1 MIYHLDIT
9 ASTNDDARDE
19 KYREGDVVWADFQTA
34 GRGQRGHLWH
44 SRKGENLTFS
54 AVLEPTFVPIAE
66 QFSVSEVVALSLV
79 DMLAEYGIEAK
90 IKWTNDIYV
99 GDKKLVGILIEHS
112 LSSATLR
119 RTIVGVG
126 INVNQREFDPSSPN
140 PVSMA
145 QLLDRELDA
154 EEVLQCFLKHLQENY
169 EYLREAKNSQLST
182 LTAAIKPSA
191 ESNLFELCQGGAVK
205 KISKIFNS
213 QLALHDRYNALL
225 YRKNEYHTYALPS
238 GEKFRAKILGTAPSG
253 ALRLEDDKGNTKDY
267 LFKEIE
273 FVIF

>member
-1 MIYHLDIT
+1 MIYHFDIT

-34 GRGQRGHLWH
+34 GRGQRGHVWH
-44 SRKGENLTFS
+44 SQKGENLTFS
-54 AVLEPTFVPIAE
+54 VVLEPLFVPIAE

-126 INVNQREFDPSSPN
+126 INVNQTEFDSSIPN

-145 QLLDRELDA
+145 QLLGKQLDA
-154 EEVLQCFLKHLQENY
+154 EEVLKCFTKHLQHNY
-169 EYLREAKNSQLST
+169 ESLREGAK
-182 LTAAIKPSA
+182 A
-191 ESNLFELCQGGAVK
+191 E
-205 KISKIFNS
+205 
-213 QLALHDRYNALL
+213 LHERYNNLL
-225 YRKNEYHTYALPS
+225 YRKNEWHTYALPS
-238 GEKFRAKILGTAPSG
+238 GERFRAKIVGTAPSG
-253 ALRLEDDKGNTKDY
+253 ALCLENEQGETKDY
-267 LFKEIE
+267 LFKEVE

>member
-1 MIYHLDIT
+1 MIDHLDIT

-54 AVLEPTFVPIAE
+54 VVLEPSFVHIAE

-79 DMLAEYGIEAK
+79 DMLSEYGIEAK

-99 GDKKLVGILIEHS
+99 GDKKLVGILIEHT

-126 INVNQREFDPSSPN
+126 INVNQREFDPSIPN

-154 EEVLQCFLKHLQENY
+154 EGVLQCFLKYLQCNY
-169 EYLREAKNSQLST
+169 EMLRNGAK
-182 LTAAIKPSA
+182 
-191 ESNLFELCQGGAVK
+191 EE
-205 KISKIFNS
+205 
-213 QLALHDRYNALL
+213 LHDRYNALL
-225 YRKNEYHTYALPS
+225 YRKNEYYTYALPS

-253 ALRLEDDKGNTKDY
+253 ALRLEDAEGNTKDY
-267 LFKEIE
+267 LFKEVE
-273 FVIF
+273 FIIF

>member
-1 MIYHLDIT
+1 MIYHFDIT

-34 GRGQRGHLWH
+34 GRGQRGHEWH

-54 AVLEPTFVPIAE
+54 VVLEPLFVPIAE

-79 DMLAEYGIEAK
+79 DMLAEYGIAAK

-112 LSSATLR
+112 LSSSTLR
-119 RTIVGVG
+119 RTIVGIG
-126 INVNQREFDPSSPN
+126 INVNQKEFDSALPN

-145 QLLDRELDA
+145 QLLGQDFDL
-154 EEVLQCFLKHLQENY
+154 EEVLNCFLSHLQRNY
-169 EYLREAKNSQLST
+169 GLLGEGAKD
-182 LTAAIKPSA
+182 
-191 ESNLFELCQGGAVK
+191 ELHG
-205 KISKIFNS
+205 
-213 QLALHDRYNALL
+213 RYNELL

-238 GEKFRAKILGTAPSG
+238 GEKFSAKIVGTAPSG
-253 ALRLEDDKGNTKDY
+253 ALCLENECGDRKDY
-267 LFKEIE
+267 LFKEVE

>member
-1 MIYHLDIT
+1 MIYHLSIT

-34 GRGQRGHLWH
+34 GRGQRGHVWH

-54 AVLEPTFVPIAE
+54 VVLEPTFVPIAE

-99 GDKKLVGILIEHS
+99 GDRKLVGILIEHS
-112 LSSATLR
+112 LTPTTLR

-126 INVNQREFDPSSPN
+126 VNVNQTEFDPSLPN

-145 QLLDRELDA
+145 QLLGREFDT
-154 EEVLQCFLKHLQENY
+154 ESVLQCFLKHLHQNY
-169 EYLREAKNSQLST
+169 NLLRSGAKVEIHN
-182 LTAAIKPSA
+182 
-191 ESNLFELCQGGAVK
+191 
-205 KISKIFNS
+205 
-213 QLALHDRYNALL
+213 RYNVLL

-238 GEKFRAKILGTAPSG
+238 GERFSAKILGTAPSG
-253 ALRLEDDKGNTKDY
+253 ALCLEDMEGKTKDY

-273 FVIF
+273 FVII

>member
-1 MIYHLDIT
+1 MIYHFPIT

-19 KYREGDVVWADFQTA
+19 KYHEGDVVWADFQTA
-34 GRGQRGHLWH
+34 GRGQRGHEWH

-54 AVLEPTFVPIAE
+54 VVLEPTFVPIAE

-112 LSSATLR
+112 LAATTLR

-126 INVNQREFDPSSPN
+126 INVNQTEFDASLPN

-145 QLLDRELDA
+145 QLLGKELNA

-169 EYLREAKNSQLST
+169 EALREMQ
-182 LTAAIKPSA
+182 
-191 ESNLFELCQGGAVK
+191 NL
-205 KISKIFNS
+205 
-213 QLALHDRYNALL
+213 LHERYNSLL
-225 YRKNEYHTYALPS
+225 YRLNELRTYALPS
-238 GEKFRAKILGTAPSG
+238 GERFSAKILGTATNG
-253 ALRLEDDKGNTKDY
+253 ALRLEDTEGKTKDY

>member
-34 GRGQRGHLWH
+34 GRGQRGHEWH

-54 AVLEPTFVPIAE
+54 VVLEPTFMAIAE
-66 QFSVSEVVALSLV
+66 QFAVSEVVALSLV
-79 DMLAEYGIEAK
+79 DMLSEYGIEAK

-112 LSSATLR
+112 LAPTTLR
-119 RTIVGVG
+119 RTIVGIG
-126 INVNQREFDPSSPN
+126 INVNQQEFDPSIPN

-145 QLLDRELDA
+145 QLLGKELNA
-154 EEVLQCFLKHLQENY
+154 EKVLQCFLKHLQENY
-169 EYLREAKNSQLST
+169 ELLRKIKNSQLST
-182 LTAAIKPSA
+182 L
-191 ESNLFELCQGGAVK
+191 
-205 KISKIFNS
+205 NS
-213 QLALHDRYNALL
+213 QLNSDDALHQRYNSLL
-225 YRKNEYHTYALPS
+225 YRLNKCHTYALPS
-238 GEKFRAKILGTAPSG
+238 GERFRAKILGTAPNG
-253 ALRLEDDKGNTKDY
+253 ALRLENEKGKTKEY
-267 LFKEIE
+267 LFKEVE

>member
-1 MIYHLDIT
+1 MIYHFDTT

-19 KYREGDVVWADFQTA
+19 KYHDGDVVWADYQTA
-34 GRGQRGHLWH
+34 GRGQRGHEWH

-54 AVLEPTFVPIAE
+54 VVLEPTFVPIAE

-79 DMLAEYGIEAK
+79 DMLAEYGIEAR

-112 LSSATLR
+112 LAATTLR

-126 INVNQREFDPSSPN
+126 INVNQTEFDASLPN

-145 QLLDRELDA
+145 QLLGKELDA
-154 EEVLQCFLKHLQENY
+154 EAVLNRFIRHLQRNY
-169 EYLREAKNSQLST
+169 EALRE
-182 LTAAIKPSA
+182 
-191 ESNLFELCQGGAVK
+191 GGAGV
-205 KISKIFNS
+205 
-213 QLALHDRYNALL
+213 LHERYNELL

-238 GEKFRAKILGTAPSG
+238 GEKFRAKIVGTAPSG
-253 ALRLEDDKGNTKDY
+253 ALRLESEEGTTKDY
-267 LFKEIE
+267 LFKEVE
-273 FVIF
+273 FMI

>member
-19 KYREGDVVWADFQTA
+19 KYHEGDVVWADFQTA
-34 GRGQRGHLWH
+34 GRGQRGHVWH
-44 SRKGENLTFS
+44 SQKGENLTFS
-54 AVLEPTFVPIAE
+54 VVLEPLFVAIAE

-112 LSSATLR
+112 LAATTLR

-126 INVNQREFDPSSPN
+126 INVNQREFDSSIPN

-145 QLLDRELDA
+145 QLLDKQLDA
-154 EEVLQCFLKHLQENY
+154 EDVLKCFLAHLQRNY
-169 EYLREAKNSQLST
+169 ELLR
-182 LTAAIKPSA
+182 
-191 ESNLFELCQGGAVK
+191 QGEK
-205 KISKIFNS
+205 E
-213 QLALHDRYNALL
+213 ALHERYNTLL
-225 YRKNEYHTYALPS
+225 YRKEEYHIYALPS
-238 GEKFRAKILGTAPSG
+238 GERFSAKIVGTAPSG
-253 ALRLEDDKGNTKDY
+253 ALRLENEQGETKDY
-267 LFKEIE
+267 LFKEVE
-273 FVIF
+273 FIIF

>member
-1 MIYHLDIT
+1 MIYHFDIT

-19 KYREGDVVWADFQTA
+19 KYREGDVVWANFQTA
-34 GRGQRGHLWH
+34 GRGQRGHEWH

-54 AVLEPTFVPIAE
+54 VVLEPRFVPIAE

-112 LSSATLR
+112 LAPDSLR
-119 RTIVGVG
+119 RTVVGVG
-126 INVNQREFDPSSPN
+126 INVNQTEFDAALPN

-145 QLLDRELDA
+145 QLLGKELDA
-154 EEVLQCFLKHLQENY
+154 EVVLKCFLNHLQRNY
-169 EYLREAKNSQLST
+169 ELLRSGGK
-182 LTAAIKPSA
+182 A
-191 ESNLFELCQGGAVK
+191 E
-205 KISKIFNS
+205 
-213 QLALHDRYNALL
+213 LHDRYNSLL

-238 GEKFRAKILGTAPSG
+238 GEKFSAKIVGTAPSG
-253 ALRLEDDKGNTKDY
+253 ALRLENESGESKDY
-267 LFKEIE
+267 LFKEVE
-273 FVIF
+273 FIIF

>member
-54 AVLEPTFVPIAE
+54 VVLEPSFVHIAE

-79 DMLAEYGIEAK
+79 DMLSEYGIEAK

-99 GDKKLVGILIEHS
+99 GDKKLVGILIEHT

-126 INVNQREFDPSSPN
+126 INVNQREFDPSIPN

-154 EEVLQCFLKHLQENY
+154 EGVLQCFLKYLQCNY
-169 EYLREAKNSQLST
+169 EMLRNGAK
-182 LTAAIKPSA
+182 
-191 ESNLFELCQGGAVK
+191 EE
-205 KISKIFNS
+205 
-213 QLALHDRYNALL
+213 LHDRYNALL
-225 YRKNEYHTYALPS
+225 YRKNEYYTYALPS

-253 ALRLEDDKGNTKDY
+253 ALRLEDAEGNTKDY
-267 LFKEIE
+267 LFKEVE
-273 FVIF
+273 FIIF

>member
-1 MIYHLDIT
+1 MIYHFDTT

-34 GRGQRGHLWH
+34 GRGQRGHEWH

-54 AVLEPTFVPIAE
+54 VVLEPTFVAVAE

-79 DMLAEYGIEAK
+79 DMLSEYGIEAK

-112 LSSATLR
+112 LATTTLR

-126 INVNQREFDPSSPN
+126 INVNQTEFDASLPN

-145 QLLDRELDA
+145 QLLGRQLDV
-154 EEVLQCFLKHLQENY
+154 EEVLHCFLQHLQRNY
-169 EYLREAKNSQLST
+169 ESLRE
-182 LTAAIKPSA
+182 
-191 ESNLFELCQGGAVK
+191 GGATV
-205 KISKIFNS
+205 
-213 QLALHDRYNALL
+213 LHERYNELL

-238 GEKFRAKILGTAPSG
+238 GEKFSAKILGTAPSG
-253 ALRLEDDKGNTKDY
+253 ALRLESEEGATKDY
-267 LFKEIE
+267 LFKEVE
-273 FVIF
+273 FIIF

>member
-1 MIYHLDIT
+1 MIYHFDIT

-34 GRGQRGHLWH
+34 GRGQRGHVWH

-54 AVLEPTFVPIAE
+54 VVLEPLFLPIAE

-79 DMLAEYGIEAK
+79 DMLSDYGIEAK

-112 LSSATLR
+112 LATTSLR
-119 RTIVGVG
+119 RTIAGIG
-126 INVNQREFDPSSPN
+126 INVNQKEFDSAIPN

-154 EEVLQCFLKHLQENY
+154 EEVLKCFLTHLKCNY
-169 EYLREAKNSQLST
+169 ELLRE
-182 LTAAIKPSA
+182 
-191 ESNLFELCQGGAVK
+191 GGAEE
-205 KISKIFNS
+205 
-213 QLALHDRYNALL
+213 LHERYNSLL
-225 YRKNEYHTYALPS
+225 YRKNEFHTYALPS
-238 GEKFRAKILGTAPSG
+238 GERFRGAIRGTKPSG
-253 ALRLEDDKGNTKDY
+253 ALAIENECGETKDY
-267 LFKEIE
+267 LFKEVE

>member
-79 DMLAEYGIEAK
+79 DMLSEYGIEAK

-99 GDKKLVGILIEHS
+99 GDRKLVGILIEHS
-112 LSSATLR
+112 LSSNALR

-126 INVNQREFDPSSPN
+126 INVNQREFDPSIPN

-154 EEVLQCFLKHLQENY
+154 EEVLQCFLKHLQRNY
-169 EYLREAKNSQLST
+169 ESLREGTK
-182 LTAAIKPSA
+182 
-191 ESNLFELCQGGAVK
+191 EE
-205 KISKIFNS
+205 
-213 QLALHDRYNALL
+213 LHDRYNALL

-273 FVIF
+273 FVII

>member
-34 GRGQRGHLWH
+34 GRGQRGHVWH
-44 SRKGENLTFS
+44 SQKGENLTFS
-54 AVLEPTFVPIAE
+54 VVLEPLFVPIAE

-79 DMLAEYGIEAK
+79 DMLAEYGIEPK

-112 LSSATLR
+112 LASATLR

-126 INVNQREFDPSSPN
+126 INVNQTEFDSSIPN

-145 QLLDRELDA
+145 QLLGKQLDA
-154 EEVLQCFLKHLQENY
+154 EEVLKCFIKHLQRNY
-169 EYLREAKNSQLST
+169 ESLREGAKS
-182 LTAAIKPSA
+182 
-191 ESNLFELCQGGAVK
+191 EL
-205 KISKIFNS
+205 
-213 QLALHDRYNALL
+213 HERYNNLL
-225 YRKNEYHTYALPS
+225 YRKNEWHTYALPS
-238 GEKFRAKILGTAPSG
+238 GEKFRAKIVGTAPSG
-253 ALRLEDDKGNTKDY
+253 ALCLENEQGETKDY
-267 LFKEIE
+267 LFKEVE